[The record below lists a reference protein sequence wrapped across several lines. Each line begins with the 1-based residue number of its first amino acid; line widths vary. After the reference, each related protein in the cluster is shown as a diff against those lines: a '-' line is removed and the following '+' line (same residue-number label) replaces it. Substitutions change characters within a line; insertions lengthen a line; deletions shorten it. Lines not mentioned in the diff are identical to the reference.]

1 MAKSLGKGKESIKD
15 FTFHSFRRSSASAAA
30 DNGATAQQMIE
41 FYCWKS
47 ESMPQEYISTS
58 KKATN
63 NMAGLLKPET
73 VTFSSSAASSEL
85 LMVWGGAGR

>member
-1 MAKSLGKGKESIKD
+1 
-15 FTFHSFRRSSASAAA
+15 
-30 DNGATAQQMIE
+30 MIE

-58 KKATN
+58 KKAIN

-73 VTFSSSAASSEL
+73 VTFSSSAASSSGVVTSDL
-85 LMVWGGAGR
+85 TAFLVPSVPSVSADSSFPAVP